1 MIAQIH
7 TNNKI
12 GYSYHGIQPGRGCAP
27 VTTFTLNLPGELH
40 MQVFE
45 TKRLVVRHLED
56 TDLPAFHAVCSDPV
70 AMMYMGD
77 GEPLTEEQTAL
88 WIRRSKANYSDHDFG
103 CMAVISKQNS
113 SFIGFCG
120 LVYAPGSTDVEII
133 YALAQPYWGQ
143 GLATE
148 VAGAM
153 LKFGLE
159 QCGLPEILATI
170 DPQNTSSVKVVE
182 KLGMTFAGERIDED
196 DVPVLVFSIK
206 QLPFQK

>member
-1 MIAQIH
+1 
-7 TNNKI
+7 
-12 GYSYHGIQPGRGCAP
+12 
-27 VTTFTLNLPGELH
+27 

-45 TKRLVVRHLED
+45 TERLVVRHLED
-56 TDLPAFHAVCSDPV
+56 ADLPDFYAVCSDPV
-70 AMMYMGD
+70 AMRYMGD

-88 WIRRSKANYSDHDFG
+88 WIRRSKANYDDHAFG
-103 CMAVISKQNS
+103 CMAVIDKQHN

-148 VAGAM
+148 VVGAM

-159 QCGLPEILATI
+159 QCGLSEILATI
-170 DPQNTSSVKVVE
+170 DPENTNSVKVVE
-182 KLGMTFAGERIDED
+182 KLGMTFVGERIDED
-196 DVPVLVFSIK
+196 AVHILVYSIK
-206 QLPFQK
+206 LNR